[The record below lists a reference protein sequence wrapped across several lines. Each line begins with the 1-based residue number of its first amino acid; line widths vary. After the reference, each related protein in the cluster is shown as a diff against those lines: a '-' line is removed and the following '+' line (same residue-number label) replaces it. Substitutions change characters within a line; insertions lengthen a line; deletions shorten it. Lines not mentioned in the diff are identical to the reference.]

1 MLTSKLPPKVRPRH
15 LIGYFVWMALLIS
28 LYYVFPDSRVVWW
41 GVMGL
46 SGVLAILVGV
56 LLNRPSHYVS
66 WLLLAAA
73 NLSFLTGELMNV
85 VYTQYLHQV
94 NPFPSIADG
103 FYLAQYPLYAAGVL
117 GFIRWRTASRD
128 RGSLIDALILT
139 AGLALLSWSYLIV
152 PYVRN
157 PELTWVQKAFSIA
170 YPLGDL
176 LVLAMLARLLA
187 PRTGGSRSLQ
197 LLTIGTLGILISD
210 VLFGLIQLDGTW
222 RIGTAVDLGWA
233 VLYTCWGAAALHPSM
248 VTLTRPAPVQPPTLA
263 PARVGLLML
272 ASLIAPLILLL
283 DAGQGGG
290 ADARVVGAFSAV
302 LFFLVLA
309 RLAGVVTN
317 HRKAIARER
326 VLRTGIES
334 LAWARSV
341 EEVAEAVEGTAT
353 TLMRSPRRTA
363 VLAVR
368 DREEELR
375 IVREDADED
384 TTAPLRPLDE
394 ALALPAVRE
403 QRPLPLSDLDPGVV
417 AGLPDAPS
425 ALLCPLVLDRPAGE
439 MTLGV
444 LAVAGVESEL
454 LDVRTTLAT
463 LAAQAVLAVERIGL
477 AEEINRRDSE
487 AYFRTLVHNASDVI
501 LILDADGRVRYASSS
516 ALPVLGYRSLKG
528 RRLTD
533 LVAPGETPTMVRM
546 LADMRTRDWSD
557 RREDWRVRRR
567 DGALIEVEV
576 RCSDLRDDPTVG
588 GLVLTLQDVTERRRL
603 ERELTHR
610 AFHDS
615 LTGLANRVLFQDRTG
630 HALTRGQREG
640 TVVGVLFVDVDD
652 FKVINDTLGHGVGDE
667 LLVAVSL
674 RLATTIRA
682 SDTVARIGGDEFAML
697 TGDSMSP
704 SDVETFSDHVV
715 EAFREPFRLSS
726 GMVNVS
732 ISVGVATTED
742 SVDADELFAHADLAL
757 YSAKTAGKC
766 QWRRYRPK
774 LQSDLLER
782 HELQESLDAT
792 VVETSFAVRYQPI
805 VDLASSELVGFEA
818 LVRWPHKTRGVVLP
832 EQFIALAEES
842 GRIVPLGAWVLRQ
855 AASDAAR
862 WRREN
867 TRRPDGARRP
877 DVPLYVSVNVSARQF
892 RDAGFVDMALR
903 ALETS
908 GIGPESLV
916 LELTESVLMTRGDNV
931 LDGMKELTDL
941 GIRIAI
947 DDFGTGYS
955 SLSYLREFPIKIL
968 KIDKSFI
975 DGLGVSTQQY
985 ALIEGIANIAETLG
999 IVVIAEGIENR
1010 TQRDLLASLGCPL
1023 GQGFLFAQPMEASEA
1038 ERLVRSSH
1046 RLGV

>member
-1 MLTSKLPPKVRPRH
+1 M
-15 LIGYFVWMALLIS
+15 IGYFAWMALLTS
-28 LYYVFPDSRVVWW
+28 LYYVFPGHRVIWW

-46 SGVLAILVGV
+46 SGVLAILAGV

-66 WLLLAAA
+66 WLLLAVA
-73 NLSFLTGELMNV
+73 NLSFLTGQLMNV

-128 RGSLIDALILT
+128 RGSLIDGLILT
-139 AGLALLSWSYLIV
+139 AGLALLSWTFLIV

-157 PELTWVQKAFSIA
+157 PELTWIQKAFSIA

-197 LLTIGTLGILISD
+197 LLTIGSIGILTSD

-263 PARVGLLML
+263 PARLGLLTL
-272 ASLIAPLILLL
+272 ASLIAPLMLLL
-283 DAGQGGG
+283 EAGNAGT
-290 ADARVVGAFSAV
+290 DARVVGAFSAV

-353 TLMRSPRRTA
+353 TLTRGPRHNA

-368 DREEELR
+368 DSEEELR
-375 IVREDADED
+375 IVRENGDGDAS
-384 TTAPLRPLDE
+384 PLRNLDE
-394 ALALPAVRE
+394 VLALPAVRE
-403 QRPLPLSDLDPGVV
+403 QRPLPFSDLDPGVA

-439 MTLGV
+439 MPIGV

-463 LAAQAVLAVERIGL
+463 LAAQAVLAVERISL
-477 AEEINRRDSE
+477 AKEINRRDSE

-501 LILDADGRVRYASSS
+501 LILDADARIRYASSS
-516 ALPVLGYRSLKG
+516 ALPVLGYPALEG

-533 LVAPGETPTMVRM
+533 LVAHGDTATMVRM
-546 LADMRTRDWSD
+546 LDDMRTRDWSD
-557 RREDWRVRRR
+557 RREDWRVLRS
-567 DGALIEVEV
+567 DGACIEVEV
-576 RCSDLRDDPTVG
+576 RCSDLRDEPTVG
-588 GLVLTLQDVTERRRL
+588 GLVLTLQDVTQRRRL

-697 TGDSMSP
+697 TGDSMAP
-704 SDVETFSDHVV
+704 RDVETFSDHVI
-715 EAFREPFRLSS
+715 EAFREPFKLSS

-757 YSAKTAGKC
+757 YSAKTAGKG
-766 QWRRYRPK
+766 QWRRYLPK

-862 WRREN
+862 WRREGVH
-867 TRRPDGARRP
+867 RPPGARP
-877 DVPLYVSVNVSARQF
+877 NAPAVPLYVSVNVSARQF
-892 RDAGFVDMALR
+892 RDAGFVDMAR
-903 ALETS
+903 TALETS

-931 LDGMKELTDL
+931 LEDMKELTDL

-975 DGLGVSTQQY
+975 DGLGVSSQQY

-1023 GQGFLFAQPMEASEA
+1023 GQGYLFAQPMEAAEA
-1038 ERLVRSSH
+1038 ERLVRSSQ